1 MIPEQPGDGMAW
13 PLPSMEWTRFKDNRF
28 FNICYNA
35 HRIEVPDGLR
45 HPVKRETGEI
55 PVLPPQR

>member
-1 MIPEQPGDGMAW
+1 MIRESGGVVKIKHHSKNGMN
-13 PLPSMEWTRFKDNRF
+13 LI

-35 HRIEVPDGLR
+35 HCIKVLDGAN